1 MDTLSEHEIDV
12 DDAEAGVCT
21 AEPANLELDQFLV
34 ERRMRPIICRDV
46 HLIILHST
54 KKPDKEAAF
63 RCCMK
68 TRIATRNFA
77 HTYSIFIEIF
87 EAMRDRLATFGLSS
101 KGQGER

>member
-46 HLIILHST
+46 HPQPDHSSF
-54 KKPDKEAAF
+54 DKEARQRSRVSVLHESADSDPQLCAHVFNFYRDF
-63 RCCMK
+63 RSD
-68 TRIATRNFA
+68 A
-77 HTYSIFIEIF
+77 
-87 EAMRDRLATFGLSS
+87 
-101 KGQGER
+101 